1 MGRNVEYNKNIKR
14 QQVFNNDLANEH
26 KSKTTKMAQDDQDDN
41 DPNMQKEEGGI
52 LYQADPQITQR
63 IQEVI
68 KFKLGQTIDDVRGNA
83 QILSGIAQPSTQ
95 V

>member
-1 MGRNVEYNKNIKR
+1 
-14 QQVFNNDLANEH
+14 
-26 KSKTTKMAQDDQDDN
+26 
-41 DPNMQKEEGGI
+41 MQKEEGGI